1 MWEREGHLN
10 QLHQLE
16 RRLQQLISKDL
27 EHQVRQCRHARI
39 TIYELFG
46 QGRRRP
52 VQAQGLRISLQSML
66 GVKLCGMMQHRI
78 VSCILADSILSGY
91 YPIDDAMYHIA
102 GSLYS
107 SSPLRIKQ
115 YF

>member
-1 MWEREGHLN
+1 M
-10 QLHQLE
+10 
-16 RRLQQLISKDL
+16 
-27 EHQVRQCRHARI
+27 
-39 TIYELFG
+39 
-46 QGRRRP
+46 
-52 VQAQGLRISLQSML
+52 QAQGLRISLQSKL

-78 VSCILADSILSGY
+78 VSCILEDSILSGY

>member
-27 EHQVRQCRHARI
+27 EHISPTGYLMVQPQAR
-39 TIYELFG
+39 

-52 VQAQGLRISLQSML
+52 VQAQGLRISLQSKL

-78 VSCILADSILSGY
+78 VSCILEDSILSGY
-91 YPIDDAMYHIA
+91 YPMYDAMYHIA

>member
-10 QLHQLE
+10 QLHQLMV
-16 RRLQQLISKDL
+16 QPQ
-27 EHQVRQCRHARI
+27 AR
-39 TIYELFG
+39 

-52 VQAQGLRISLQSML
+52 VQAQGLRISLQSKL

-78 VSCILADSILSGY
+78 VSCILEESILSGY